1 MPSPAAP
8 STVQVIKPVTPTTNT
23 FRADLFK
30 GKVVLSTGGRSGI
43 VYKMIKVMMNH
54 GADSAI
60 IGRNGPENEKAAAQL
75 SKETGRTC
83 LPCQGDVRKPEDLKA
98 AAKAAYE
105 KFGKIDFVICGA
117 AGNFLSPIE
126 GLSENAFKTVVD
138 IDLVSP
144 APVPPRIKALP
155 LCPLNNRR
163 ALQLGTYNTIKATLP
178 YVREAQGSYI
188 HISATLHYRGLPWQA
203 HVSAA
208 KAGVDALSAVL
219 AVEEGPRGVRS
230 NVIAPD
236 NPKGDRNNDAMPLGR
251 WGDGDEIAAMA
262 LFLFSDSAN
271 WITGQVF
278 VVDGGENHV
287 RVPQLPY
294 PQAVLDPKS
303 MMDRIQAKI

>member
-60 IGRNGPENEKAAAQL
+60 IGRNGPANEKAAAEL

-117 AGNFLSPIE
+117 LSPIE

-138 IDLVSP
+138 IDL
-144 APVPPRIKALP
+144 
-155 LCPLNNRR
+155 
-163 ALQLGTYNTIKATLP
+163 LGTYNTIKATLP

-236 NPKGDRNNDAMPLGR
+236 KYLSPSPSIASPLCHFLRGNV
-251 WGDGDEIAAMA
+251 DEIAAMA

-303 MMDRIQAKI
+303 MMDRVQAKI

>member
-43 VYKMIKVMMNH
+43 VYKMIKVMMKH

-117 AGNFLSPIE
+117 AGNLYVYVLKSNISPILTYSPLAPTASSLSPIE

-138 IDLVSP
+138 IDL
-144 APVPPRIKALP
+144 
-155 LCPLNNRR
+155 
-163 ALQLGTYNTIKATLP
+163 LGTYNTIKATLP

-236 NPKGDRNNDAMPLGR
+236 KYHPTL
-251 WGDGDEIAAMA
+251 
-262 LFLFSDSAN
+262 
-271 WITGQVF
+271 
-278 VVDGGENHV
+278 
-287 RVPQLPY
+287 
-294 PQAVLDPKS
+294 
-303 MMDRIQAKI
+303 

>member
-1 MPSPAAP
+1 MSFKP
-8 STVQVIKPVTPTTNT
+8 STVQVTKPVTPTTAT
-23 FRADLFK
+23 FRDDLFK

-43 VYKMIKVMMNH
+43 VYKMIRVMMAH
-54 GADSAI
+54 GADAAI
-60 IGRNGPENEKAAAQL
+60 LGRNGPENEKAAAQL

-83 LPCQGDVRKPEDLKA
+83 LPCQADVRKPEDLKA
-98 AAKAAYE
+98 AAKKAFE
-105 KFGKIDFVICGA
+105 KFGRIDFVICGA
-117 AGNFLSPIE
+117 AGNFDPRADEGGSLAPIE

-138 IDLVSP
+138 IDL
-144 APVPPRIKALP
+144 
-155 LCPLNNRR
+155 
-163 ALQLGTYNTIKATLP
+163 LGTYNTIKATLP
-178 YVREAQGSYI
+178 YVRESQGSYI
-188 HISATLHYRGLPWQA
+188 HISATLHYRGLPYQA

-219 AVEEGPRGVRS
+219 AVEEGPRGMLTFFWSTRPIS
-230 NVIAPD
+230 GTEGMAKLS
-236 NPKGDRNNDAMPLGR
+236 PKGDRNNDAMPLGR

-262 LFLFSDSAN
+262 MFLFSDSAN

>member
-1 MPSPAAP
+1 MSFKP
-8 STVQVIKPVTPTTNT
+8 STVQVIKPVTPTTAT
-23 FRADLFK
+23 FRDDIFK

-43 VYKMIKVMMNH
+43 VYKMIRVMMLH
-54 GADSAI
+54 GADSVI
-60 IGRNGPENEKAAAQL
+60 MGRNGPENEKAAAQL
-75 SKETGRTC
+75 SKETGRSC
-83 LPCQGDVRKPEDLKA
+83 LPCQADVRKPEDLKA
-98 AAKAAYE
+98 AAKKAFE
-105 KFGKIDFVICGA
+105 KYGRIDFVICGA
-117 AGNFLSPIE
+117 AGNFLAPIE

-138 IDLVSP
+138 IDL
-144 APVPPRIKALP
+144 
-155 LCPLNNRR
+155 
-163 ALQLGTYNTIKATLP
+163 LGTYNTIKATLP
-178 YVREAQGSYI
+178 YVRETQGSYI

-219 AVEEGPRGVRS
+219 AMEEGPRGVRS

-236 NPKGDRNNDAMPLGR
+236 ESSTSLQEYKRACLPPKGDRNHDSMPLGR

-262 LFLFSDSAN
+262 VFLFSDSAN